1 MDQPQVGQDA
11 PDHPPTARPLDSPC
25 SGAGSVFL
33 APFFQNGIKG
43 ALGTGKAA
51 VWLHLV
57 PTGCILMRTRGWRRP
72 AGGDAP
78 AASTD
83 LSTGCIFIG
92 WMNGGQNRGASPWD
106 SWQLPLPVTCFQTQD
121 LAMMILRAG
130 GALGKCRPTFPSCDL
145 SSRVCRQCG
154 GEQTVPIKSKSTE
167 TLSQA
172 RGGGA
177 CCLLPASTGAERKD
191 WGGPQP
197 GARKSHEDSQG
208 GNKCLNSFS
217 IVLHANMPC
226 GGRLGRE
233 ESRTLFQLICRNL
246 EQRGPQVG
254 AQVRF

>member
-1 MDQPQVGQDA
+1 MWADHNARIFSGLWEIAQVTVAFSCPCHPRGKGLILDQPQVGQDA

-57 PTGCILMRTRGWRRP
+57 PTGCILMRTRGRRRP

-172 RGGGA
+172 RGGGG
-177 CCLLPASTGAERKD
+177 LLP
-191 WGGPQP
+191 PP
-197 GARKSHEDSQG
+197 G
-208 GNKCLNSFS
+208 
-217 IVLHANMPC
+217 LHRSREK
-226 GGRLGRE
+226 RLGRP
-233 ESRTLFQLICRNL
+233 TA
-246 EQRGPQVG
+246 RGQEIP
-254 AQVRF
+254 